1 MERTTRVGM
10 QELDKHLSR
19 IVENAR
25 RAPVA
30 VHRYGAPWVWIVSQ
44 ELWCQQ
50 RQQCL
55 EDYLPLDHPLY
66 ALSHQLDQDGL
77 LEQLAAHLPDGE
89 LPASLRARLLVLAR
103 YDGHDTDG
111 QRLHDVLGYNLMYRW
126 FVSLPMNRRP
136 WPAGQ
141 LAAALQ
147 QGWADVQQTPQL
159 AHRLRQL
166 HGGVPGN

>member
-50 RQQCL
+50 RQQRL

-77 LEQLAAHLPDGE
+77 VDHLAERLPDAE
-89 LPASLRARLLVLAR
+89 LPALLRARLLVLAR

-111 QRLHDVLGYNLMYRW
+111 QRLHDALGYNLMYRW
-126 FVSLPMNRRP
+126 FVSLPLNQRP
-136 WPAGQ
+136 WPAEQ
-141 LAAALQ
+141 LADVLQ
-147 QGWADVQQTPQL
+147 QSWTAVLRTPPL

-166 HGGVPGN
+166 HGGVQGN